1 MNFISRVLWETC
13 GWKEGCCVSISA
25 LLPISGVLRN
35 VKVEPISLTNFAGMH
50 NFRCYFLLPPP
61 GTPLWLLLQ
70 ISPVKNERNIVVLF
84 LCTFRDITALKQVWA
99 LPLITN
105 SAEISVIQPPFSFF
119 IDIWFST
126 KWYATSDAIQSFSV
140 FNVLSVCYQPF
151 CSPLTI
157 TRFAELVQPIRG
169 SFLFFWGAAR
179 DSHKKGN
186 IWKNIENRV
195 RKCFQK
201 SYTTLL
207 GAVRCQGK
215 CMQCC

>member
-13 GWKEGCCVSISA
+13 GWKEGCRVSISA

-99 LPLITN
+99 LP
-105 SAEISVIQPPFSFF
+105 SHYKFSRNFSDSTALCVLRTDDSQQKDVWLLTPSSYSQFSMFF
-119 IDIWFST
+119 QLAST
-126 KWYATSDAIQSFSV
+126 ILCQI
-140 FNVLSVCYQPF
+140 NHIRLM
-151 CSPLTI
+151 
-157 TRFAELVQPIRG
+157 ELV
-169 SFLFFWGAAR
+169 
-179 DSHKKGN
+179 
-186 IWKNIENRV
+186 
-195 RKCFQK
+195 
-201 SYTTLL
+201 
-207 GAVRCQGK
+207 
-215 CMQCC
+215 